1 MNEELARLKA
11 ELKDVE
17 SSDLEYLP
25 QYGYSSKEEIIE
37 LIKEDIKE
45 LEDELENIQ
54 FDYTDD
60 ELEYE
65 RTRLCISQGIS
76 RYC

>member
-17 SSDLEYLP
+17 SSGLEYLP

-65 RTRLCISQGIS
+65 RTQLCISQGIS

>member
-11 ELKDVE
+11 ELKEVE
-17 SSDLEYLP
+17 SFGLEYLP

-45 LEDELENIQ
+45 LEDELECVQ

-60 ELEYE
+60 ELEHE
-65 RTRLCISQGIS
+65 RTRLCCSLGIS
-76 RYC
+76 RNC